1 MKKTLIFLASTL
13 LCVNAAAQ
21 YIPPV
26 EKDVKARLAEW
37 QDLKFG
43 MFIHWGAYS
52 QWGVVESW
60 SLAPDDS
67 AWQYGARDKKK
78 MDYFKA

>member
-1 MKKTLIFLASTL
+1 MLLAGFT
-13 LCVNAAAQ
+13 ARAQ

-26 EKDVKARLAEW
+26 EEDVKARLAEW

-52 QWGVVESW
+52 QWGVVESNTG
-60 SLAPDDS
+60 
-67 AWQYGARDKKK
+67 QGARGIWITSS
-78 MDYFKA
+78 M

>member
-1 MKKTLIFLASTL
+1 MKKNLIFLVAAL

-26 EKDVKARLAEW
+26 EEDVKARLAEW

-52 QWGVVESW
+52 QWGVVESC
-60 SLAPDDS
+60 STP
-67 AWQYGARDKKK
+67 
-78 MDYFKA
+78 